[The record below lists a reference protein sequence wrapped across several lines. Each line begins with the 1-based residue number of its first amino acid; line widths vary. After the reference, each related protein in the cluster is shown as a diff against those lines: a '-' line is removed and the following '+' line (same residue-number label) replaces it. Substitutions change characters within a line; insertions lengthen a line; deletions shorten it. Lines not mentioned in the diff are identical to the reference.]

1 MHRFRHSI
9 ASVFCAGAKI
19 TDLAAGRRRATIVA
33 LVMVR
38 MLVGMPTLLFALVA
52 LAPQRIVA
60 DAPASPAPSPAA
72 TATAASG
79 WVQTSGPGWV
89 QSSGPATSTTI
100 GPGPTIPLSPE
111 SIRRQ
116 TAEFQKVTQ
125 EQRAFRQS
133 MLAALTPAHRQLLA
147 QIVGELAI
155 AQNPD
160 PQSATRRLNAALSPR
175 EAQNVV
181 RIEQAKDAAT
191 LQHFQQLAAESG
203 ASMPARNNVM
213 FHGVPPSSSTVMS
226 VRASASFGNDA
237 GSILLRTAASALLM
251 PRFNVFSS
259 GSQMLPPLLP
269 RH

>member
-1 MHRFRHSI
+1 
-9 ASVFCAGAKI
+9 
-19 TDLAAGRRRATIVA
+19 
-33 LVMVR
+33 MVR

-52 LAPQRIVA
+52 LAPQRIAA

-72 TATAASG
+72 TATAAAG
-79 WVQTSGPGWV
+79 WVQD
-89 QSSGPATSTTI
+89 SGPAGATRLPATNTI
-100 GPGPTIPLSPE
+100 VGPGSGAVSAGASPAMPLSPE

-116 TAEFQKVTQ
+116 TAEFQQLTQ

-133 MLAALTPAHRQLLA
+133 MLAVLTPAHRALLA
-147 QIVGELAI
+147 QIAGELVIAPEPDLEGAI
-155 AQNPD
+155 
-160 PQSATRRLNAALSPR
+160 RRLNAGLSPR

-203 ASMPARNNVM
+203 AHNNVM
-213 FHGVPPSSSTVMS
+213 FHSTPPSSATVMS
-226 VRASASFGNDA
+226 VRASAPFGNDA

-251 PRFNVFSS
+251 ARFNVFSS
-259 GSQMLPPLLP
+259 GPQMLPPLLP

>member
-1 MHRFRHSI
+1 MSVHFFHGDKGGVGKSFI
-9 ASVFCAGAKI
+9 AQSFVDWLHTRNI
-19 TDLAAGRRRATIVA
+19 TPLVVDSDLRNPDLARMFPDVA
-33 LVMVR
+33 
-38 MLVGMPTLLFALVA
+38 VA
-52 LAPQRIVA
+52 VNL
-60 DAPASPAPSPAA
+60 
-72 TATAASG
+72 
-79 WVQTSGPGWV
+79 
-89 QSSGPATSTTI
+89 
-100 GPGPTIPLSPE
+100 
-111 SIRRQ
+111 RQ
-116 TAEFQKVTQ
+116 
-125 EQRAFRQS
+125 
-133 MLAALTPAHRQLLA
+133 RQLLA